1 MEANDDVAREP
12 DAPSLEGELLE
23 PSAPPA
29 IGRPPG
35 RKPVAPL
42 HVVPPLTDEEVEIL
56 IADPGELL
64 RRRAVHYLR
73 WADSLVSESPSKI
86 NRVAFGVE
94 SQRRMIAHLLSIS
107 IPPSRPAID
116 GARRI
121 AAHIRSGAFGDP
133 PEPWPGP
140 GLYERAT
147 TCDAR
152 PREPSRTR
160 GSEAAVSH
168 QYFVRS
174 ANRSPSAGAVW

>member
-116 GARRI
+116 GLGESRPTSDQELLEI
-121 AAHIRSGAFGDP
+121 LRSLGPDP
-133 PEPWPGP
+133 GFTN
-140 GLYERAT
+140 GQLRAT
-147 TCDAR
+147 QDRESLPEHEDLR
-152 PREPSRTR
+152 P
-160 GSEAAVSH
+160 
-168 QYFVRS
+168 Q
-174 ANRSPSAGAVW
+174 